1 MAKYSQTLNDDS
13 IPDTTDET
21 AVDTQDTS
29 SDSGNDSSGG
39 SFLGIDWSSV
49 TAKVLDSGIDVGTQ
63 EAQKALGLTTTPK
76 TNPPAA
82 TGTAAKPNTPAVPA
96 VKKPTVPATT
106 TNIFQKIPTWA
117 YGIVGAGAGFLI
129 TKKLLWTI
137 LIGGGVYAGTSL
149 LMKKVAK

>member
-82 TGTAAKPNTPAVPA
+82 TDNKKTITPAA
-96 VKKPTVPATT
+96 QGAGTVKKPTVPATT
-106 TNIFQKIPTWA
+106 TNIFQKIP
-117 YGIVGAGAGFLI
+117 ISDSPLFRFH
-129 TKKLLWTI
+129 
-137 LIGGGVYAGTSL
+137 
-149 LMKKVAK
+149 